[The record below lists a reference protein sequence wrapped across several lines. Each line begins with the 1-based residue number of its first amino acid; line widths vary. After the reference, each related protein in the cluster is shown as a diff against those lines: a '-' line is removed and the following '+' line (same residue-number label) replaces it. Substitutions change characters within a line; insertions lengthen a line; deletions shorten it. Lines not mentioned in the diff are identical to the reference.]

1 MIKLSS
7 ICTWGVH
14 SVRLFPKKI
23 EDDAATGGV
32 TGGRRGLLRNGV
44 RMSVSRETKQI
55 EMLMIGLFQSA
66 GAILDRLVE
75 NGSIGRLEV
84 DAALQAV
91 EDRAFTEMDIDLN
104 RSNPSRQALARAART
119 LRVINAQGTSGTTLS
134 AREVKGLLQ
143 FERDF

>member
-1 MIKLSS
+1 
-7 ICTWGVH
+7 
-14 SVRLFPKKI
+14 
-23 EDDAATGGV
+23 
-32 TGGRRGLLRNGV
+32 
-44 RMSVSRETKQI
+44 
-55 EMLMIGLFQSA
+55 MLMIGLFQSA